1 MRIALFTQFLDNEST
16 RKVVRAGEARRSY
29 RRRGQ
34 LPRMPHD
41 DRSERAGRH
50 RSFGRRVTDVRRID
64 PTRVS
69 SLNTFYG
76 TAVVRQMQMGGVYT
90 PNSAE
95 AILRSRDKLRSLQL
109 LARKGIPMPKTAF
122 GHAGT
127 SAQGLIDT
135 LGGAPLVVKILEGT
149 QGIGVVLCESNNAA
163 LSVIEA
169 FANLRTNILVQEFVA
184 ESKGSDIRCLV
195 VGKRV
200 VGSMI
205 RKAAPGE
212 FRANLHRGGSG
223 EPFKL
228 SPEQREIAVKAA
240 RAMNLGVAGVDL
252 VHSDRGPLVIE
263 VNSSPG
269 LVGIETATGKDIA
282 GAIIEHVAKEAVKGA
297 KEDRTER

>member
-1 MRIALFTQFLDNEST
+1 MRIALLTQFIDNEST
-16 RKVVRAGEARRSY
+16 RKIVRAGEARGHTVDVINY
-29 RRRGQ
+29 LECHMTIEANAPMLLDARGTT
-34 LPRMPHD
+34 LPRPD
-41 DRSERAGRH
+41 A
-50 RSFGRRVTDVRRID
+50 VI
-64 PTRVS
+64 PRVS

-76 TAVVRQMQMGGVYT
+76 TAVLRQLQMGGIYT
-90 PNSAE
+90 PNSSE

-109 LARKGIPMPKTAF
+109 LSRKGVPMPKTAF
-122 GHAGT
+122 GHAST
-127 SAQGLIDT
+127 RTQGLIDAV
-135 LGGAPLVVKILEGT
+135 GGAPVVVKILEGT

-163 LSVIEA
+163 LSVMEA
-169 FANLRTNILVQEFVA
+169 FASLKTNILVQEFIA

-228 SPEQREIAVKAA
+228 SPEQRDIAIKTA
-240 RAMNLGVAGVDL
+240 RAMNLGIAGVDL
-252 VHSDRGPLVIE
+252 VHSNRGPLVIE

-269 LVGIETATGKDIA
+269 LVGIESSTSKDIA
-282 GAIIEHVAKEAVKGA
+282 GSIIEHVAKEALKGA

>member
-16 RKVVRAGEARRSY
+16 RKIVRAGEARGHIVDVVNY
-29 RRRGQ
+29 LECHMTIEANAPDVLGPNDEV
-34 LPRMPHD
+34 LPIPD
-41 DRSERAGRH
+41 A
-50 RSFGRRVTDVRRID
+50 IIA
-64 PTRVS
+64 RVS
-69 SLNTFYG
+69 SQNTFYG
-76 TAVVRQMQMGGVYT
+76 TAVLRQMQMRGVYT

-109 LARKGIPMPKTAF
+109 LSRKGLPMPKTAF
-122 GHAGT
+122 GHAST
-127 SAQGLIDT
+127 STQGLIDSV
-135 LGGAPLVVKILEGT
+135 GGAPIIVKILEGT

-169 FANLRTNILVQEFVA
+169 FANLRTNILVQEFIA

-200 VGSMI
+200 VGSMV

-212 FRANLHRGGSG
+212 FRANLHRGGKG
-223 EPFKL
+223 EAFKL

-240 RAMNLGVAGVDL
+240 RAMNLGIAGVDL

-269 LVGIETATGKDIA
+269 LVGIEDATGKDVA
-282 GAIIEHVAKEAVKGA
+282 GAIIEHVAKESVKGA

>member
-1 MRIALFTQFLDNEST
+1 MRIALFTQFIDNEST
-16 RKVVRAGEARRSY
+16 RKIVRAGEAR
-29 RRRGQ
+29 G
-34 LPRMPHD
+34 HT
-41 DRSERAGRH
+41 
-50 RSFGRRVTDVRRID
+50 VDVVNYLECHMTIEANAPD
-64 PTRVS
+64 VIGPGDEVLTVPDAIIARVS
-69 SLNTFYG
+69 SQNTFYG
-76 TAVVRQMQMGGVYT
+76 TAVLRQMQMRGVYT

-109 LARKGIPMPKTAF
+109 LSRKGIPMPKTAF
-122 GHAGT
+122 GHAST
-127 SAQGLIDT
+127 STQSLIDSV
-135 LGGAPLVVKILEGT
+135 GGAPVIVKILEGT

-169 FANLRTNILVQEFVA
+169 FANLRTNILVQEFIA

-212 FRANLHRGGSG
+212 FRANLHRGGKG
-223 EPFKL
+223 ESFKL
-228 SPEQREIAVKAA
+228 SPEQRDIAVKAA
-240 RAMNLGVAGVDL
+240 RAMNLGIAGVDL

-269 LVGIETATGKDIA
+269 LVGIEDSTGKDIA
-282 GAIIEHVAKEAVKGA
+282 GAIIEHVAKEAVKGP